1 MFKTFISI
9 LLAVSLCV
17 CSVGCAASGPSVARK
32 PSTEVGK
39 SASGV
44 AKVRVPVDDGVNFGA
59 GGSVEASDVLIMA
72 GLVIVGG
79 ALLMVMFFS
88 SSGGTSGG
96 QKGGM

>member
-17 CSVGCAASGPSVARK
+17 CSVGCAASGPSTSDV
-32 PSTEVGK
+32 T
-39 SASGV
+39 
-44 AKVRVPVDDGVNFGA
+44 KVRIPVDDGKNFGA

-96 QKGGM
+96 KKGGM